1 MCVNHAARAEFVPAE
16 LCFPCLVSPRM
27 CLTVDQSL
35 LTGLYWLQSWKCTNQ
50 KQTNKSSCSRR
61 TRKKYPAF
69 SQPLLQ
75 LPRAFLSN
83 SQLILFNPEQ
93 PDLFESGPVLY
104 RRLHRWE
111 PVSVYSFV
119 PLQPSRLARRSD
131 EEGTK
136 WVLV

>member
-1 MCVNHAARAEFVPAE
+1 MCKSCSTSRVCPCRALLSLPGLFVHVSNCRPIIADRPLLVTE
-16 LCFPCLVSPRM
+16 LETHKPE
-27 CLTVDQSL
+27 
-35 LTGLYWLQSWKCTNQ
+35 
-50 KQTNKSSCSRR
+50 TNKSSCSRR
-61 TRKKYPAF
+61 ARKKYPAF

-104 RRLHRWE
+104 RKLHRWE

-119 PLQPSRLARRSD
+119 PLQPSRLARRSY